1 MAKDRDQL
9 CTTLNPILLDKLRL
23 IAAAEHH
30 GINDIIERVMTP
42 YVDSYDYFSIPE
54 NKDSKKMR

>member
-1 MAKDRDQL
+1 MAKERDQL

-23 IAAAEHH
+23 IAAVEHH

-42 YVDSYDYFSIPE
+42 YCENYDYFSIPE
-54 NKDSKKMR
+54 NKDDNKK